1 MFAWICVLL
10 VLFFYVTFDV
20 HYFVRVAV
28 TCVFAKFFRK
38 KITITDASEIY
49 GVVLPS
55 DTDFLLSFMT
65 NSRYLREYDFARFE
79 HATRSGLMEFVMK
92 RGGSFPVSAI
102 HMRYRQP
109 AMIFSAYKVVTQPV
123 YWDSKFIYLDQRLIT
138 LKDNVVR
145 AAGYAKIACVKFD
158 GDETMKKLFPKSIK
172 PEIPADLK
180 IWNDACS
187 LSAELMKKSK

>member
-1 MFAWICVLL
+1 MLL
-10 VLFFYVTFDV
+10 PNRSFLLFN
-20 HYFVRVAV
+20 
-28 TCVFAKFFRK
+28 
-38 KITITDASEIY
+38 S

-109 AMIFSAYKVVTQPV
+109 AMIFSAYKVNPR
-123 YWDSKFIYLDQRLIT
+123 KL
-138 LKDNVVR
+138 R
-145 AAGYAKIACVKFD
+145 AME
-158 GDETMKKLFPKSIK
+158 ETRHF
-172 PEIPADLK
+172 
-180 IWNDACS
+180 
-187 LSAELMKKSK
+187 